1 MRLYCTDE
9 EFMVHRVPR
18 AGVPFLVDSQAEL
31 VEPANAYLYEIS
43 VVRGRTRSGHTWRTY
58 AKYLYEYFAFLE
70 ENGLEWDKVERS
82 CIVAW
87 RNSMVQRGNQT
98 TTINHRLR
106 GVARFYEWAVGR
118 QLMGELPY
126 DREEVQV
133 YKRYSRHGEIDAS
146 GGLVQANELTLR
158 APRKLPRFLLW
169 EEATRFVSHLRP
181 HRNELIGSLM
191 LLSGLRLEEAA
202 RLDMRVLPNPSLHSE
217 GRLLRMNLDP
227 DRTPTKGAVERV
239 VYVPYDLGRQLAQ
252 YVTFARGPLLKEY
265 RKRVGE
271 TQKSTSVFLNKHGEP
286 VSLAGIQNEFQ
297 RASRESGV
305 KATPHVLRHTYA
317 TYEFLRLSEREGRD
331 RALLWVKDRLGHSS
345 IQTTEI
351 YLHAADLVS
360 HEETDDY
367 HAEIYAILRDGVDDG
382 RKARVSKTK
391 AGRETAP
398 HRS

>member
-1 MRLYCTDE
+1 
-9 EFMVHRVPR
+9 
-18 AGVPFLVDSQAEL
+18 
-31 VEPANAYLYEIS
+31 
-43 VVRGRTRSGHTWRTY
+43 
-58 AKYLYEYFAFLE
+58 
-70 ENGLEWDKVERS
+70 
-82 CIVAW
+82 
-87 RNSMVQRGNQT
+87 
-98 TTINHRLR
+98 
-106 GVARFYEWAVGR
+106 
-118 QLMGELPY
+118 
-126 DREEVQV
+126 
-133 YKRYSRHGEIDAS
+133 
-146 GGLVQANELTLR
+146 
-158 APRKLPRFLLW
+158 
-169 EEATRFVSHLRP
+169 
-181 HRNELIGSLM
+181 
-191 LLSGLRLEEAA
+191 
-202 RLDMRVLPNPSLHSE
+202 
-217 GRLLRMNLDP
+217 MNLDP

-271 TQKSTSVFLNKHGEP
+271 RQKSTSVFLNKHGEP

-360 HEETDDY
+360 HEETDNY
-367 HAEIYAILRDGVDDG
+367 HAEIYAILRDGEDDG
-382 RKARVSKTK
+382 RKPRVSKTK